1 MFAKGYLSYE
11 TETFVSV
18 AKEKLDNKES
28 QKATVFRIICKELNL
43 RGTTTYFI
51 ASGGNES
58 FTLEFHFWNYQVSLQ
73 IVWFFKYTHR
83 AHMHHSSILNIN
95 NQLKVSGG
103 FPSVMETQIL
113 KTTKRKKT
121 KHNSGNGTIGNV
133 ELSDFCLYHPANP
146 KHFCNLFFLSNSSY
160 SQPLSFPC
168 ILPYFPTPHAVT
180 LWRQQNN

>member
-1 MFAKGYLSYE
+1 MFAKWYLSYE

-95 NQLKVSGG
+95 NQLKASGG

-113 KTTKRKKT
+113 KHECLRC
-121 KHNSGNGTIGNV
+121 
-133 ELSDFCLYHPANP
+133 LSIQEGCLIHLQRI
-146 KHFCNLFFLSNSSY
+146 KGIKQGSFL
-160 SQPLSFPC
+160 PC
-168 ILPYFPTPHAVT
+168 IEKLKKRMIFLIFYPSSVIK
-180 LWRQQNN
+180 